1 MRQITKR
8 TDTVHSKIMNTLQ
21 DKTYGLTNGH
31 VLALFF
37 FKRIPPM
44 LRVLPLTVVG
54 WAPSGKLTV
63 EHLTRNIGGGDS

>member
-1 MRQITKR
+1 MSQITKR

-31 VLALFF
+31 VLTLFF

-54 WAPSGKLTV
+54 GLPPA
-63 EHLTRNIGGGDS
+63 N